1 MNEIKIECPNCKK
14 EVDVGKIIGVETKN
28 LYEQLEK
35 KNKIEKEN
43 INLHKYID
51 KQNLLSISR
60 ESEIKQQAKLDA
72 EKNKAEE
79 IVKVKQ
85 QAKLD
90 AEKELQETKDKISK
104 EKELLTRR
112 LRKKIKEVEGQFEQ
126 KSPEV
131 QGEIQEELIE
141 DFVTRKF
148 PIDNLVTIKKGKNGA
163 DSLLNILS
171 SEGKILARIL
181 IESKNTKDFSNKW
194 VPKIL
199 EDMINVEADAGII
212 ISKVLPSS
220 FPKDELWDKYHGGKV
235 GLVPFKYG
243 QVYSLIEMLRSNIIN
258 SKKSN
263 SVDKTS
269 RDLKK
274 LWDCITGP
282 KFTAQFRHMF
292 SVLEKMKEQLEKL
305 KTTVNKQMADQHKNI
320 ELIQNTQREWL
331 YDIVKSVGEDKL
343 PIELTEFDEEKK

>member
-1 MNEIKIECPNCKK
+1 M
-14 EVDVGKIIGVETKN
+14 
-28 LYEQLEK
+28 
-35 KNKIEKEN
+35 
-43 INLHKYID
+43 
-51 KQNLLSISR
+51 
-60 ESEIKQQAKLDA
+60 
-72 EKNKAEE
+72 
-79 IVKVKQ
+79 KQ